1 MRIIYIIFFLFSLYG
16 TAANAEEYRGHFQW
30 EGKGKTYPLKIIVN
44 GDTAIQ
50 KSKTIDVYYEVVE
63 NTKDELL
70 LMKRFTKENSGKNYP
85 AGMSLIV
92 LDKKSGILVRS
103 NTFAGGNQNNHA
115 TGTGSKVR

>member
-1 MRIIYIIFFLFSLYG
+1 MRTITTILLIFLFHSLVH
-16 TAANAEEYRGHFQW
+16 AEEYHGNFQW
-30 EGKGKTYPLKIIVN
+30 EGKGKTFPFKIIVN

-50 KSKTIDVYYEVVE
+50 KSKTINIYYEVVE

-85 AGMSLIV
+85 VGMALIV
-92 LDKKSGILVRS
+92 LDKKSGVFVRS

-115 TGTGSKVR
+115 IGVGKQLK